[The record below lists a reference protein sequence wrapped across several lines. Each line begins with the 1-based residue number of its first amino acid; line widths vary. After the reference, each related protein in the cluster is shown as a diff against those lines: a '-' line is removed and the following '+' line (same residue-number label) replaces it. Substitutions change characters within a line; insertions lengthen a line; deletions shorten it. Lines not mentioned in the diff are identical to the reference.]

1 MKTTMTITLD
11 SKEVRAIIA
20 KALDIP
26 IADVK
31 PMKYN
36 FAVEGHSPEEIE
48 AKIKLVVRD
57 L

>member
-1 MKTTMTITLD
+1 MTITLD

-20 KALDIP
+20 KALNIP

-31 PMKYN
+31 PLKYN

-48 AKIKLVVRD
+48 AKIKAAAD
-57 L
+57 